1 MTTLCYGIFV
11 TLIFTLRTLRIWP
24 FCDKVSAPR
33 AQCLLPRLVSKL
45 QAADAL
51 DNVPMSQRIVPIDWY
66 YIIRFSVHFTSARS
80 KFFLLDQSRMLR
92 SLFMKDE
99 HPPTTLWIENLLC
112 QPHEVG
118 ALSIPVSRQEH
129 LWWKA
134 RALRS
139 GENSLW
145 LEHLN
150 STGTTVR
157 AVRPSVLLLFQP
169 IIINNYKCLS
179 TEESIDTYQHE

>member
-1 MTTLCYGIFV
+1 MNSPWKTVFMCKWVHQEEKPGFLVLANHFTEQDPGPILVPSQVTTLCYGIFV

-80 KFFLLDQSRMLR
+80 KFFLLDQSRMPR
-92 SLFMKDE
+92 YLFMKDE
-99 HPPTTLWIENLLC
+99 HPPTTL
-112 QPHEVG
+112 
-118 ALSIPVSRQEH
+118 
-129 LWWKA
+129 
-134 RALRS
+134 
-139 GENSLW
+139 
-145 LEHLN
+145 
-150 STGTTVR
+150 
-157 AVRPSVLLLFQP
+157 
-169 IIINNYKCLS
+169 
-179 TEESIDTYQHE
+179 

>member
-11 TLIFTLRTLRIWP
+11 TLIFTLKTLRIWP

-66 YIIRFSVHFTSARS
+66 YIIRFSVHFTSARCR
-80 KFFLLDQSRMLR
+80 FFLLDQPRMPR
-92 SLFMKDE
+92 CLFMKDE
-99 HPPTTLWIENLLC
+99 HPPTTLWIENSLC

-118 ALSIPVSRQEH
+118 ALGIPVSRQAGAPVVKSQGSKVWREQFMI
-129 LWWKA
+129 
-134 RALRS
+134 RAPKFNR
-139 GENSLW
+139 
-145 LEHLN
+145 
-150 STGTTVR
+150 
-157 AVRPSVLLLFQP
+157 
-169 IIINNYKCLS
+169 NYSQGC
-179 TEESIDTYQHE
+179 